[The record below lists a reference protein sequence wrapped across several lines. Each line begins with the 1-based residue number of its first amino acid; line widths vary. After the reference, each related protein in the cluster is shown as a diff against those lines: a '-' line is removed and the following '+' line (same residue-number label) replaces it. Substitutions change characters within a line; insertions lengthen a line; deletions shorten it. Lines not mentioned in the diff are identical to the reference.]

1 MTQTQINPTDTELLA
16 TAARLSDAFSD
27 RAVEFDQARRLSQDA
42 SDAMAQAGFY
52 RLFVPEHLGGLEAS
66 PLVGAKI
73 FERLAQGNA
82 ACGWVAFIAA
92 TSGSTLGSIPQ
103 DTARTIFSHPNTMV
117 AGVFAPSGKATV
129 KAGEV
134 TVEGRWQWGS
144 GTQNADWILGGCL
157 VDVGADKPSQHMILM
172 PSKQVEFL
180 DTWHVSGLQ
189 GTGST
194 DYEVKNLTLPDS
206 HIVGYDGNLP
216 PRTSLYQFPQFTL
229 LAIGIGAVALGI
241 ARAAIDELVRLAQS
255 KRRINSTATLA
266 DRAHSHLEVARAEAA
281 LRSARAFY
289 YQSIEAAWLVAQAGE
304 KVSIDQ
310 RRDIRLATT
319 HAVEASIKT
328 VDAMYTLGGGSA
340 VYADSALQRHF
351 RDVHMTSQHIMV
363 APSTLE
369 TVGRLY
375 LGVEAQTATL

>member
-1 MTQTQINPTDTELLA
+1 MTQTQINPTDIELLA
-16 TAARLSDAFSD
+16 TAAQLSDAFSD

-66 PLVGAKI
+66 PVISAKI

-103 DTARTIFSHPNTMV
+103 DTARIIFSHPNTMV

-172 PSKQVEFL
+172 PAEQVEFL

-206 HIVGYDGNLP
+206 HIVGYDGNRP

>member
-66 PLVGAKI
+66 PLISAKI

-129 KAGEV
+129 EAGEV

-172 PSKQVEFL
+172 PAEQVEFL

-289 YQSIEAAWLVAQAGE
+289 YESIEAAWLVAQAGE

>member
-66 PLVGAKI
+66 PVISAKI

-103 DTARTIFSHPNTMV
+103 DTARIIFSHPNTMV

-172 PSKQVEFL
+172 PAKQVEFL

-289 YQSIEAAWLVAQAGE
+289 YQSIEAAWLVAQADE